1 MKCIVMGPSPSR
13 VYIGLESKERSVCIS
28 MYMPRTGMGGEGG
41 GMNHFFSSF
50 SSNLIL
56 NALCDS

>member
-28 MYMPRTGMGGEGG
+28 MYMPRTGMGGEEGG
-41 GMNHFFSSF
+41 GHESLFFQF
-50 SSNLIL
+50 
-56 NALCDS
+56 

>member
-28 MYMPRTGMGGEGG
+28 MYMPRTGMGGEGRWG
-41 GMNHFFSSF
+41 GMNHFFF
-50 SSNLIL
+50 QF
-56 NALCDS
+56 